1 MQTEP
6 TKVSEELQRKAKVCE
21 TIAQDKTEES
31 LTGASAEKAAN
42 EQDAKDW
49 RLKSEVW
56 KEADVIV
63 RAGSTEP
70 APPAKQG
77 FA

>member
-1 MQTEP
+1 MIMPAEP
-6 TKVSEELQRKAKVCE
+6 TNISEELQHKAKVCE

-31 LTGASAEKAAN
+31 LTGASAEKATN

-56 KEADVIV
+56 LEADAIV
-63 RAGSTEP
+63 QAGSTEP
-70 APPAKQG
+70 APPAKLP
-77 FA
+77 